1 MKPALGAKRPVLQ
14 AQADQPER
22 AGLTG
27 PGSAPQAPGQGA
39 GASDRAGGAAAPG
52 EPLLS
57 IEHLRVSFGDTL
69 AVDDV
74 SLTIGR
80 GERVALV
87 GESGSGKSV
96 TALAIL
102 RLLRD
107 AEQGGRIR
115 FDGRE
120 LGAASERAMRGL
132 RGAQIAMIFQEPMTA
147 LNPLCTVGDQIVE
160 TIVLHDG
167 VSRREARARAIA
179 LLGRTGIAE
188 PERRVDSYPHQ
199 LSGGQRQRAMIAM
212 ALACRPRLLL
222 ADEPTTALD
231 VTIRAQIVE
240 LLLDL
245 QRDAELTRGM
255 SILLITH
262 DLNLVRRFAQRVAVM
277 EKGRL
282 VESGEV
288 EQIFAEPEHPYTRKL
303 LNSRPQRTAAPVLP
317 IAPVMLDAREVTV
330 GFRQK
335 LPGLAGWFRSGRFT
349 AVKQVSVSV
358 RQGETLGVVGE
369 SGSGKSTLAMALL
382 GLQRIEA
389 GRIEFDGRPLASWRG
404 ADARRLRARMQVVFQ
419 DPFGSLSPRH
429 TIERIVGEGLA
440 LHRPE
445 LSAEALRERVTAVL
459 REVGLD
465 RTVLHRY
472 PHEFSGGQRQR
483 IAIARALVL
492 EPSILVLD
500 EPTSALDVSI
510 QQQVLK
516 LLANLQRKYNLGYVF
531 ISHDLEVI
539 GAMAHRV
546 AVMQGG
552 EIVESGEVGKIFTQ
566 PSHPYTRKLLAAVG
580 QPGLPQ

>member
-1 MKPALGAKRPVLQ
+1 MSGTTVSTQ
-14 AQADQPER
+14 D
-22 AGLTG
+22 
-27 PGSAPQAPGQGA
+27 
-39 GASDRAGGAAAPG
+39 

-57 IEHLRVSFGDTL
+57 LEHLNVRFGDTV

-74 SLTIGR
+74 TFAIGR

-96 TALAIL
+96 TALSIL

-107 AEQGGRIR
+107 ADVRGTIR
-115 FDGRE
+115 FAGQD
-120 LGAASERAMRGL
+120 LGAKSEREMRAL
-132 RGAQIAMIFQEPMTA
+132 RGADIAMIFQEPMTA
-147 LNPLCTVGDQIVE
+147 LNPLYTIGAQIAE

-167 VSRREARARAIA
+167 VSAAEARKRAIA
-179 LLGRTGIAE
+179 LLARTGIAE
-188 PERRVDSYPHQ
+188 PDRRVDSYAHQ

-231 VTIRAQIVE
+231 VTIRAQIVD
-240 LLLDL
+240 LLLEL
-245 QRDAELTRGM
+245 QREEAEKRGM
-255 SILLITH
+255 AILLITH
-262 DLNLVRRFAQRVAVM
+262 DLNLVRRFAERVAVM
-277 EKGRL
+277 ERGRL
-282 VESGEV
+282 VESGPV
-288 EQIFAEPEHPYTRKL
+288 ERIFAEPRHPYTQRL
-303 LNSRPQRTAAPVLP
+303 LNSRPQRAVAPVMP
-317 IAPVMLDAREVTV
+317 IAPVLLDARHVSV
-330 GFRQK
+330 QFARK
-335 LPGLAGWFRSGRFT
+335 RPGLAGWFGTTPVT
-349 AVKQVSVSV
+349 AVSDVSVSV
-358 RQGETLGVVGE
+358 RQGETLGIVGE

-382 GLQRIEA
+382 GLQKTVHGDIQFQ
-389 GRIEFDGRPLASWRG
+389 GRALSTYRGREQTA
-404 ADARRLRARMQVVFQ
+404 LRANMQVVFQ
-419 DPFGSLSPRH
+419 DPFSSLSPRH
-429 TIERIVGEGLA
+429 TIERIVGEGLE
-440 LHRPE
+440 LHRPD
-445 LSAEALRERVTAVL
+445 LTPDARRAKSVAVL

-492 EPSILVLD
+492 EPRVLILD

-516 LLANLQRKYNLGYVF
+516 LLANLQQKYNLGYVF

-552 EIVESGEVGKIFTQ
+552 MIVESGDVEQIFAR
-566 PSHPYTRKLLAAVG
+566 PSHPYTQKLLKAVWKA
-580 QPGLPQ
+580 

>member
-1 MKPALGAKRPVLQ
+1 M
-14 AQADQPER
+14 
-22 AGLTG
+22 
-27 PGSAPQAPGQGA
+27 
-39 GASDRAGGAAAPG
+39 SDTVISKSG

-57 IEHLRVSFGDTL
+57 LEHLHVRFGDTV

-74 SLTIGR
+74 TLTIGR

-107 AEQGGRIR
+107 ADVSGTIR
-115 FDGRE
+115 LAGQDLAGK
-120 LGAASERAMRGL
+120 SEREMRGL
-132 RGAQIAMIFQEPMTA
+132 RGSDIAMIFQEPMTA
-147 LNPLCTVGDQIVE
+147 LNPLYTIGAQIGE

-167 VSRREARARAIA
+167 VTAAEARKRAIA
-179 LLGRTGIAE
+179 LLARTGIAE
-188 PERRVDSYPHQ
+188 PDKRVDSYPHQ

-231 VTIRAQIVE
+231 VTIRAQIVD
-240 LLLDL
+240 LLLEL
-245 QRDAELTRGM
+245 QREEAEKRGM
-255 SILLITH
+255 AILLITH
-262 DLNLVRRFAQRVAVM
+262 DLNLVRHFADRVAVM
-277 EKGRL
+277 ERGKL
-282 VESGEV
+282 VETGPV
-288 EQIFAEPEHPYTRKL
+288 ERIFAQPEHPYTQRL
-303 LNSRPQRTAAPVLP
+303 LNSRPQRAVVPVMP
-317 IAPVMLDAREVTV
+317 IAPVVLDARHVSV
-330 GFRQK
+330 QFARKRPGF
-335 LPGLAGWFRSGRFT
+335 AGWFGTVPVT
-349 AVKQVSVSV
+349 AVADVSVSV
-358 RQGETLGVVGE
+358 RQGETLGIVGE

-382 GLQRIEA
+382 GLQKTAHGE
-389 GRIEFDGRPLASWRG
+389 IEFQGRALSTYRG
-404 ADARRLRARMQVVFQ
+404 REQTALRSNMQVVFQ
-419 DPFGSLSPRH
+419 DPFSSLSPRH
-429 TIERIVGEGLA
+429 TIERIVGEGLE

-445 LSAEALRERVTAVL
+445 LTPDARRAKSLAVL

-492 EPSILVLD
+492 EPRILILD

-516 LLANLQRKYNLGYVF
+516 LLANLQQKYNLGYVF

-546 AVMQGG
+546 AVMQEGVV
-552 EIVESGEVGKIFTQ
+552 VESGEVAEIFAR
-566 PSHPYTRKLLAAVG
+566 PSHPYTQKLLKAVWKA
-580 QPGLPQ
+580 

>member
-1 MKPALGAKRPVLQ
+1 MSAAIVTQPA
-14 AQADQPER
+14 
-22 AGLTG
+22 
-27 PGSAPQAPGQGA
+27 
-39 GASDRAGGAAAPG
+39 

-57 IEHLRVSFGDTL
+57 LERLHVRFGDTV

-74 SLTIGR
+74 TLAIGR

-107 AEQGGRIR
+107 AEVGGTIR
-115 FDGRE
+115 FAGQD
-120 LGAASERAMRGL
+120 LVAKSEREMRGL
-132 RGAQIAMIFQEPMTA
+132 RGSDIAMIFQEPMTA
-147 LNPLCTVGDQIVE
+147 LNPLYTIGAQIGE
-160 TIVLHDG
+160 TIQLHDG
-167 VSRREARARAIA
+167 VTAGDARKRAIA
-179 LLGRTGIAE
+179 LLARTGIAE

-240 LLLDL
+240 LLLEL
-245 QRDAELTRGM
+245 QREEAEKRGM
-255 SILLITH
+255 AILLITH
-262 DLNLVRRFAQRVAVM
+262 DLNLVRHFADRIAVM
-277 EKGRL
+277 ERGRL
-282 VESGEV
+282 VESGAV
-288 EQIFAEPEHPYTRKL
+288 ERIFAAPEHPYTQRL
-303 LNSRPQRTAAPVLP
+303 LNSRPQRAVVPVLP
-317 IAPVMLDAREVTV
+317 IAPVLLDARHVSV
-330 GFRQK
+330 QFARK
-335 LPGLAGWFRSGRFT
+335 RPGLAGWFKSVPVA
-349 AVKQVSVSV
+349 AVSDVSVSV

-382 GLQRIEA
+382 GLQKTAHGE
-389 GRIEFDGRPLASWRG
+389 IEFQGRPLSSYRG
-404 ADARRLRARMQVVFQ
+404 REQAALRSNMQVVFQ
-419 DPFGSLSPRH
+419 DPFSSLSPRH
-429 TIERIVGEGLA
+429 TIERIVGEGLE
-440 LHRPE
+440 LHRPD
-445 LSAEALRERVTAVL
+445 LSADARRAKSLAVL

-465 RTVLHRY
+465 RTVMHRY

-492 EPSILVLD
+492 EPRILILD

-516 LLANLQRKYNLGYVF
+516 LLANLQQKYNLGYLF
-531 ISHDLEVI
+531 ISHDLDVI

-546 AVMQGG
+546 AVMQDGA
-552 EIVESGEVGKIFTQ
+552 IVEAGEVADIFTK
-566 PSHPYTRKLLAAVG
+566 PSHPYTQKLLKAVWKA
-580 QPGLPQ
+580 

>member
-1 MKPALGAKRPVLQ
+1 MPPR
-14 AQADQPER
+14 D
-22 AGLTG
+22 
-27 PGSAPQAPGQGA
+27 
-39 GASDRAGGAAAPG
+39 

-57 IEHLRVSFGDTL
+57 LERLQVRFGDTV

-74 SLTIGR
+74 TLAIGR

-107 AEQGGRIR
+107 AEVSGTIR
-115 FDGRE
+115 FAGQD
-120 LGAASERAMRGL
+120 LVAKSEREMRGL
-132 RGAQIAMIFQEPMTA
+132 RGSDIAMIFQEPMTA
-147 LNPLCTVGDQIVE
+147 LNPLYTIGAQIGE
-160 TIVLHDG
+160 TIQLHDG
-167 VSRREARARAIA
+167 VTAGEARKRAIA
-179 LLGRTGIAE
+179 LLARTGIAE

-240 LLLDL
+240 LLLEL
-245 QRDAELTRGM
+245 QREEAEKRGM
-255 SILLITH
+255 AILLITH
-262 DLNLVRRFAQRVAVM
+262 DLNLVRHFADRIAVM
-277 EKGRL
+277 ERGRL
-282 VESGEV
+282 VESGAV
-288 EQIFAEPEHPYTRKL
+288 ERIFAAPEHPYTQRL
-303 LNSRPQRTAAPVLP
+303 LNSRPQRAVVPVLP
-317 IAPVMLDAREVTV
+317 IAPVLLDARHVTV
-330 GFRQK
+330 QFARK
-335 LPGLAGWFRSGRFT
+335 RPGLAGWFKSVPVV
-349 AVKQVSVSV
+349 AVSDVSVSV

-382 GLQRIEA
+382 GLQKTAHGE
-389 GRIEFDGRPLASWRG
+389 IEFQGRALSSYRG
-404 ADARRLRARMQVVFQ
+404 REQAALRSNMQIVFQ
-419 DPFGSLSPRH
+419 DPFSSLSPRH
-429 TIERIVGEGLA
+429 TIERIVGEGLE
-440 LHRPE
+440 LHRPD
-445 LSAEALRERVTAVL
+445 LSADARRAKSLAVL

-465 RTVLHRY
+465 RTVMHRY

-492 EPSILVLD
+492 EPRILILD

-516 LLANLQRKYNLGYVF
+516 LLANLQQKYNLGYLF
-531 ISHDLEVI
+531 ISHDLDVI

-546 AVMQGG
+546 AVMQDGA
-552 EIVESGEVGKIFTQ
+552 IVEAGEVADIFTK
-566 PSHPYTRKLLAAVG
+566 PSHPYTQKLLKAVWKA
-580 QPGLPQ
+580 

>member
-1 MKPALGAKRPVLQ
+1 M
-14 AQADQPER
+14 
-22 AGLTG
+22 
-27 PGSAPQAPGQGA
+27 
-39 GASDRAGGAAAPG
+39 SDTVVSKSG

-57 IEHLRVSFGDTL
+57 LEHLHVRFGDTV

-74 SLTIGR
+74 TLAIGR

-107 AEQGGRIR
+107 ADVSGTIR
-115 FDGRE
+115 LAGQD
-120 LGAASERAMRGL
+120 LAAKSEREMRGL
-132 RGAQIAMIFQEPMTA
+132 RGSDIAMIFQEPMTA
-147 LNPLCTVGDQIVE
+147 LNPLYTIGAQIGE

-167 VSRREARARAIA
+167 VTAAEARKRAIA
-179 LLGRTGIAE
+179 LLARTGIAE
-188 PERRVDSYPHQ
+188 PEKRVDSYPHQ

-231 VTIRAQIVE
+231 VTIRAQIVD
-240 LLLDL
+240 LLLEL
-245 QRDAELTRGM
+245 QREEAEKRGM
-255 SILLITH
+255 AILLITH
-262 DLNLVRRFAQRVAVM
+262 DLNLVRHFADRVAVM
-277 EKGRL
+277 ERGKL
-282 VESGEV
+282 VETGPV
-288 EQIFAEPEHPYTRKL
+288 ERIFAQPEHPYTQRL
-303 LNSRPQRTAAPVLP
+303 LNSRPQRAVVPVMP
-317 IAPVMLDAREVTV
+317 IAPVVLDARHVSV
-330 GFRQK
+330 QFARKRPGF
-335 LPGLAGWFRSGRFT
+335 AGWFGTVPVT
-349 AVKQVSVSV
+349 AVADVSVSV
-358 RQGETLGVVGE
+358 RQGETLGIVGE

-382 GLQRIEA
+382 GLQKTTHGE
-389 GRIEFDGRPLASWRG
+389 IEFQGRALSTYRG
-404 ADARRLRARMQVVFQ
+404 REQTALRSNMQVVFQ
-419 DPFGSLSPRH
+419 DPFSSLSPRH
-429 TIERIVGEGLA
+429 PIERIVGEGLE

-445 LSAEALRERVTAVL
+445 LTPDARRAKSLAVL

-492 EPSILVLD
+492 EPRILILD

-516 LLANLQRKYNLGYVF
+516 LLANLQQKYNLGYVF

-546 AVMQGG
+546 AVMQEGVV
-552 EIVESGEVGKIFTQ
+552 VESGEVAEIFER
-566 PSHPYTRKLLAAVG
+566 PSHPYTQKLLKAVWKA
-580 QPGLPQ
+580 

>member
-1 MKPALGAKRPVLQ
+1 MSAAIVTQPA
-14 AQADQPER
+14 
-22 AGLTG
+22 
-27 PGSAPQAPGQGA
+27 
-39 GASDRAGGAAAPG
+39 

-57 IEHLRVSFGDTL
+57 LERLHVRFGDTV

-74 SLTIGR
+74 TLAIGR

-107 AEQGGRIR
+107 AQVSGTIR
-115 FDGRE
+115 FAGQD
-120 LGAASERAMRGL
+120 LVAKSEREMRGL
-132 RGAQIAMIFQEPMTA
+132 RGSDIAMIFQEPMTA
-147 LNPLCTVGDQIVE
+147 LNPLYTIGAQIGE
-160 TIVLHDG
+160 TIQLHDG
-167 VSRREARARAIA
+167 VTAGEARKRAIA
-179 LLGRTGIAE
+179 LLARTGIAE

-240 LLLDL
+240 LLLAL
-245 QRDAELTRGM
+245 QREEAEKRGM
-255 SILLITH
+255 AILLITH
-262 DLNLVRRFAQRVAVM
+262 DLNLVRHFADRIAVM
-277 EKGRL
+277 ERGRL
-282 VESGEV
+282 VESGAV
-288 EQIFAEPEHPYTRKL
+288 GRIFAAPEHPYTQRL
-303 LNSRPQRTAAPVLP
+303 LNSRPQRAVVPVLP
-317 IAPVMLDAREVTV
+317 IAPVLLDARHVTV
-330 GFRQK
+330 QFARK
-335 LPGLAGWFRSGRFT
+335 RPGLAGWFKSVPVA
-349 AVKQVSVSV
+349 AVSDVSVSV

-382 GLQRIEA
+382 GLQKTAHGE
-389 GRIEFDGRPLASWRG
+389 IEFQGRALSSYRG
-404 ADARRLRARMQVVFQ
+404 REQAALRSNMQVVFQ
-419 DPFGSLSPRH
+419 DPFSSLSPRH
-429 TIERIVGEGLA
+429 TIERIVGEGLE
-440 LHRPE
+440 LHRPD
-445 LSAEALRERVTAVL
+445 LSADARRAKSLAVL

-465 RTVLHRY
+465 RTVMHRY

-492 EPSILVLD
+492 EPRILILD

-516 LLANLQRKYNLGYVF
+516 LLANLQQKYNLGYLF
-531 ISHDLEVI
+531 ISHDLDVI

-546 AVMQGG
+546 AVMQDGA
-552 EIVESGEVGKIFTQ
+552 IVEAGEVADIFTK
-566 PSHPYTRKLLAAVG
+566 PSHPYTQKLLKAVWKA
-580 QPGLPQ
+580 

>member
-1 MKPALGAKRPVLQ
+1 M
-14 AQADQPER
+14 
-22 AGLTG
+22 
-27 PGSAPQAPGQGA
+27 
-39 GASDRAGGAAAPG
+39 SDTVVSKSG

-57 IEHLRVSFGDTL
+57 LEHLHVRFGDTV

-74 SLTIGR
+74 TLAIGR

-107 AEQGGRIR
+107 ADVSGTIR
-115 FDGRE
+115 LAGQDLAGK
-120 LGAASERAMRGL
+120 SEREMRGL
-132 RGAQIAMIFQEPMTA
+132 RGSDIAMIFQEPMTA
-147 LNPLCTVGDQIVE
+147 LNPLYTIGAQIGE

-167 VSRREARARAIA
+167 VTAAEARKRAIA
-179 LLGRTGIAE
+179 LLARTGIAE
-188 PERRVDSYPHQ
+188 PEKRVDSYPHQ

-231 VTIRAQIVE
+231 VTIRAQIVD
-240 LLLDL
+240 LLLEL
-245 QRDAELTRGM
+245 QREEAEKRGM
-255 SILLITH
+255 AILLITH
-262 DLNLVRRFAQRVAVM
+262 DLNLVRHFADRVAVM
-277 EKGRL
+277 ERGKL
-282 VESGEV
+282 VESGPV
-288 EQIFAEPEHPYTRKL
+288 ERIFAQPEHPYTQRL
-303 LNSRPQRTAAPVLP
+303 LNSRPQRAVVPVMP
-317 IAPVMLDAREVTV
+317 IAPVVLDARHVSV
-330 GFRQK
+330 QFARKRPGF
-335 LPGLAGWFRSGRFT
+335 AGWFGTVPVT
-349 AVKQVSVSV
+349 AVADVSVSV
-358 RQGETLGVVGE
+358 RQGETLGIVGE

-382 GLQRIEA
+382 GLQKTAHGE
-389 GRIEFDGRPLASWRG
+389 IEFQGRALSTYRG
-404 ADARRLRARMQVVFQ
+404 REQTALRSNMQVVFQ
-419 DPFGSLSPRH
+419 DPFSSLSPRH
-429 TIERIVGEGLA
+429 TIERIVGEGLE

-445 LSAEALRERVTAVL
+445 LTPDARRAKSLAVL

-492 EPSILVLD
+492 EPRILILD

-516 LLANLQRKYNLGYVF
+516 LLANLQQKYNLGYVF

-546 AVMQGG
+546 AVMQEGVV
-552 EIVESGEVGKIFTQ
+552 VESGEVAEIFER
-566 PSHPYTRKLLAAVG
+566 PSHPYTQKLLKAVWKA
-580 QPGLPQ
+580 